1 MLCYALGYLMKLT
14 EIHNLMLC
22 TRKLT
27 EIHNVMLCT
36 RLYDEIDSDT

>member
-14 EIHNLMLC
+14 QIHNLMLC

-27 EIHNVMLCT
+27 QIHNLMLCT
-36 RLYDEIDSDT
+36 RLFDEID

>member
-27 EIHNVMLCT
+27 EIHNLMLCT
-36 RLYDEIDSDT
+36 RLYDEID

>member
-14 EIHNLMLC
+14 QIHNVMLC
-22 TRKLT
+22 TRLFD

-36 RLYDEIDSDT
+36 RLFDEIDSDT

>member
-22 TRKLT
+22 TKKLT

-36 RLYDEIDSDT
+36 RLYDEID

>member
-1 MLCYALGYLMKLT
+1 MLCYALGYMMKLT
-14 EIHNLMLC
+14 EIHYLMLC

-36 RLYDEIDSDT
+36 RLYDEID